1 MNPETQTAPISPG
14 GATDGTTAP
23 VAPDGTIAPIAP
35 DGGVAAMPDAAFA
48 SVGLPHDLTPWGM
61 FMSADII
68 VQGIMI
74 GLFVA
79 SVITWTVLLAKGFEL
94 IMAGRAARA
103 AMARLGNARSLGEAA
118 ERVHA
123 TNSDVGVLVTAAL
136 EEIHHSSDLPAD
148 GVKERIA
155 SHLDQIEATARR
167 RVQRGIGILAT
178 IGATAPFVGLFG
190 TVWGIMNSFIGISKA
205 QTTNLAIV
213 APGIAEALLATA
225 LGLVAA
231 IPAVVIYNLF
241 TRMIT
246 NYRAQ
251 LSDASSGIKRLASR
265 DLDRPRSALRVAAQ

>member
-1 MNPETQTAPISPG
+1 MNPETQTAPVG
-14 GATDGTTAP
+14 TDGSIAP
-23 VAPDGTIAPIAP
+23 VAPDTMIGSI
-35 DGGVAAMPDAAFA
+35 
-48 SVGLPHDLTPWGM
+48 GLPHDLSPWGM
-61 FMSADII
+61 FMNADII

-74 GLFVA
+74 GLFIA
-79 SVITWTVLLAKGFEL
+79 SIITWTVLLAKGIEL

-103 AMARLGNARSLGEAA
+103 ATARLANAHSLAEAA
-118 ERVHA
+118 ERVHLS
-123 TNSDVGVLVTAAL
+123 NSDVGVLIGAAL
-136 EEIHHSSDLPAD
+136 QEIHHSGDLPTD
-148 GVKERIA
+148 GIKERIA
-155 SHLDQIEATARR
+155 SHLDQIEAAARR

-241 TRMIT
+241 TRIIT
-246 NYRAQ
+246 TYRAQ
-251 LSDASSGIKRLASR
+251 LSDASSSIKRLASR
-265 DLDRPRSALRVAAQ
+265 DLDRPRAAFRVAAQ